1 MALGGNLK
9 NHFDNWKIL
18 SISCKIFLLA
28 HIIIY
33 IILTYLLTI
42 LISLFLAFVILSA
55 FNGKIGF
62 NNIFFIMV
70 TIHQSELLL
79 AWFGNFESRQGDVW
93 KDFLQIL
100 LHLWRDEGLNIL
112 QDLAV
117 VPQSGI
123 LAHIVAQTTT
133 ITHSYNSLWLI
144 TRACSNG
151 LPINPIMTNT
161 SA

>member
-1 MALGGNLK
+1 MDSLVLIDYAIGLVFLYINKCMELGGNLK

-62 NNIFFIMV
+62 NNIFFY
-70 TIHQSELLL
+70 HK
-79 AWFGNFESRQGDVW
+79 GN
-93 KDFLQIL
+93 
-100 LHLWRDEGLNIL
+100 
-112 QDLAV
+112 
-117 VPQSGI
+117 
-123 LAHIVAQTTT
+123 
-133 ITHSYNSLWLI
+133 
-144 TRACSNG
+144 NG
-151 LPINPIMTNT
+151 
-161 SA
+161 A